1 MIEHTNKSPELLAL
15 EDKDR
20 RTNLKKFCN
29 SILQKIGELDNS
41 SGDRAIWELCQNA
54 RDQSDGAEIKITLD
68 GISLTFAHKGDPFNE
83 DSLLSLVKQVSSE
96 EKENAETA
104 GQFGTGFVT
113 THYFSRKFYLNG
125 SFRTSTGKVF
135 DLNRFEIDRSEDDVN
150 KFIEI
155 MDNQIQSVY
164 KLLSNPESQLTG
176 EGSSSPSESP
186 YRLAK

>member
-1 MIEHTNKSPELLAL
+1 MVEQINKTPEQLAL
-15 EDKDR
+15 EEKDR

-29 SILQKIGELDNS
+29 SILQKIGELDNY

-54 RDQSDGAEIKITLD
+54 RDLSNEAEIRITLD
-68 GISLTFAHKGDPFNE
+68 EMGLTFAHKGKPFNE
-83 DSLLSLVKQVSSE
+83 DELLSLVKQVSSE
-96 EKENAETA
+96 GKENSDSA

-113 THYFSRKFYLNG
+113 THYFNRKFYLNG

-150 KFIEI
+150 KFIKM

-164 KLLSNPESQLTG
+164 KLLNNPQ
-176 EGSSSPSESP
+176 SPLREWTE
-186 YRLAK
+186 